1 MEWGVENR
9 TCGLRIPESSPQ
21 NRRIENRIPGADA
34 NCYLAIA
41 ASLLCGFIGMDKNL
55 RPSTPVS
62 GRANESRTN
71 NENYLPVTLEEALM
85 VMQESEACIE
95 YLGQSFTT
103 GFVAVKQAELENF
116 RRVVSSWERE
126 FLLLTV

>member
-1 MEWGVENR
+1 MVDD
-9 TCGLRIPESSPQ
+9 L
-21 NRRIENRIPGADA
+21 
-34 NCYLAIA
+34 
-41 ASLLCGFIGMDKNL
+41 K
-55 RPSTPVS
+55 PSTPVTGKS
-62 GRANESRTN
+62 NDSRTN
-71 NENYLPVTLEEALM
+71 NDNCLPLTLEEAL
-85 VMQESEACIE
+85 VAMQSSDACIE